1 MKYVYDILE
10 TEYKRIGKG
19 YFSRLGLKYEYFK
32 FNFVMFFMGIYVNLS
47 AWWNNSEKE
56 EDINLLI

>member
-10 TEYKRIGKG
+10 TEYKRIGKS
-19 YFSRLGLKYEYFK
+19 YFSRLGLKYEYFQ